1 MKLSVKFVWIMLL
14 CAAFSLAACSSQKGK
29 GGRRQPRKG
38 PIPCPVKDC

>member
-1 MKLSVKFVWIMLL
+1 MKLSVKFIVLL
-14 CAAFSLAACSSQKGK
+14 LVCIGLNLAACSSQKGK

>member
-1 MKLSVKFVWIMLL
+1 MKITIKSFWVLLMCLSL
-14 CAAFSLAACSSQKGK
+14 SLAACSSQKGK